1 MILYKF
7 RLQAIATPIAP
18 CTSLSH
24 YCNVTLPTKRMAVA
38 SAVRCRTVEAA
49 FRRVEVNDAESFTTA
64 LSRAR
69 TSNSCIEDAS
79 ANRTATFV
87 SGKRRIMR
95 SSLLKELEVLTNE
108 EGISVTRGTQTTG
121 RASSGAKSLRLPTIS
136 TCQEGCLREAA
147 KQLAMATRKCDDYML
162 KVTANQC

>member
-1 MILYKF
+1 
-7 RLQAIATPIAP
+7 
-18 CTSLSH
+18 
-24 YCNVTLPTKRMAVA
+24 MAVA

-108 EGISVTRGTQTTG
+108 EGISVTRGSQTTG
-121 RASSGAKSLRLPTIS
+121 RASIS